1 MSNFSENLSRL
12 LKEKGIS
19 QFKLASDLNLAAPS
33 VSRYCTGLQLPRADI
48 VAEIAKYLNIS
59 TDELLGVDENVS
71 KDFYEDARSK
81 LYQSLIKEYL
91 SIPKNF
97 IVALLEELDE
107 EEHKQ
112 VIDYIIYLLSKHEK
126 YQNIPNTKDT
136 P

>member
-1 MSNFSENLSRL
+1 M
-12 LKEKGIS
+12 
-19 QFKLASDLNLAAPS
+19 
-33 VSRYCTGLQLPRADI
+33 QLPRADV

-126 YQNIPNTKDT
+126 YQNISNTKDT